1 MDKGVKFVEWHD
13 TYSVGIPAIDEQHKQ
28 VLKILN
34 SVFASVKNR
43 NDSKALLNNLKKLWI
58 FTLTHF
64 SYEETLLEVVEYPRL
79 DEHRRN
85 HSRMKSQTSLYI
97 ADLEARQPDEI
108 VILNFIKDWWI
119 NHINRED
126 KDYTDYLLP
135 LEL

>member
-1 MDKGVKFVEWHD
+1 MSEGIKFVEWKD

-43 NDSKALLNNLKKLWI
+43 KDSKALLNNLKKLWI

-64 SYEETLLEVVEYPRL
+64 SYEETLLEVVEYPHL

-97 ADLEARQPDEI
+97 ADLKVRQPDEI

-119 NHINRED
+119 NHINGED
-126 KDYTDYLLP
+126 KDYIDYLLP
-135 LEL
+135 LGL